1 MVFLLFLTTA
11 GMAAGLCG
19 IAYFLKDIAEQNKRR
34 NDILEKSNAP
44 APAAPSAPAAAPE
57 APAAAAEASA

>member
-19 IAYFLKDIAEQNKRR
+19 IAYFLKEIAEQNKRH

-44 APAAPSAPAAAPE
+44 APAAPSAPAAPE
-57 APAAAAEASA
+57 TSVAAEASA